1 MNNPTKIKSL
11 FTATLLFF
19 AAQTFA
25 SAYSLPTVDIASIGV
40 SKKVKITINNLKSDA
55 TLAIT
60 DQAGGIL
67 ITESI
72 EKGTFGKIYNL
83 ELLPDGLYTIG
94 IATTM
99 KEIEQPFRI
108 EQEAI
113 IINTAQ
119 KRERLLPFVRLD
131 QKIINVSMLNSR
143 VTDVTVK
150 IKNDAG
156 DVLLTE
162 NLGYV
167 VKVEKRYNLA
177 ALDRGRY
184 QVIIE
189 TPDRTYYRDVFND

>member
-1 MNNPTKIKSL
+1 MNNPTKMKSL

-60 DQAGGIL
+60 NQAGGTL

-72 EKGTFGKIYNL
+72 ENGTFGKIYNL

-94 IATTM
+94 ITTTM

-131 QKIINVSMLNSR
+131 QKIINVSMLNNR

-156 DVLLTE
+156 DILLTE

-189 TPDRTYYRDVFND
+189 TPDRTYYHDVYND